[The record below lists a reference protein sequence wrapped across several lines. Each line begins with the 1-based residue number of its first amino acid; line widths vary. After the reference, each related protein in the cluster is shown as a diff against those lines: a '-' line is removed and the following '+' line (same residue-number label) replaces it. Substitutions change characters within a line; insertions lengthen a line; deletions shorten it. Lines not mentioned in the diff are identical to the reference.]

1 MTDALGP
8 LCGLCHPIRD
18 SIFKREGTPMGDF
31 VTLLCPRCGGKL
43 AVAPNAITL
52 ICDHCGTQHMV
63 RRDVEGV
70 MLESYARCPVC
81 HRNDRAEKVT
91 AILMAHTHETEGV
104 TYTTVAS
111 PEQAEDDEQ
120 NFTERVAVPIHTS
133 QRSELAKRLAPPQPP
148 VFHPPSSERTS
159 SRSRN
164 AAIGLIAAGGACLPF
179 ALLRMLSLVPAVF
192 GMDIFDPGSFSRED
206 AAIIATSSLGCLGA
220 AVVLLAAGLLLFF
233 FVVPKEREANA
244 AKLLATQARLQEYNA
259 RVQRETDRYNLAMT
273 RWDQLYYCGR
283 DDCVF
288 LPSTNTYAPLAKLA
302 QYLAGDY

>member
-1 MTDALGP
+1 
-8 LCGLCHPIRD
+8 
-18 SIFKREGTPMGDF
+18 MGDF

-164 AAIGLIAAGGACLPF
+164 AAIVLAAIGGASLPF
-179 ALLRMLSLVPAVF
+179 ALLRLLFLLPMLSGVEEQ
-192 GMDIFDPGSFSRED
+192 DI
-206 AAIIATSSLGCLGA
+206 AILIVSSIACLGVA
-220 AVVLLAAGLLLFF
+220 LVLLVAGLLLFLF
-233 FVVPKEREANA
+233 AVPKERGANT
-244 AKLLATQARLQEYNA
+244 AKRLVTETRFDEYKA
-259 RVQRETDRYNLAMT
+259 RVERETDRYNLAMK

-288 LPSTNTYAPLAKLA
+288 LPGTNTHAPLAKVA
-302 QYLAGDY
+302 EYLSGE